1 MRTELSWLQKPLLFP
16 LHDAKASGLSRPVLL
31 SLHDWRHTFNR
42 WERVQ
47 LWLYS
52 EVQYSPMCR
61 QLVMSLIITSIQPT
75 EKTSP
80 DLESGKIKALSRYW
94 HKLVQ
99 HLISSL
105 NSSLK
110 ARGGIISLLID
121 EETEP
126 QKAEM
131 TYVASCKVVTE
142 MGRDPWPLDPSFSLL
157 IKTFHI
163 KCKVL

>member
-1 MRTELSWLQKPLLFP
+1 MMLKHLGSLGQSSLAFMIEDTHLTDGKGCSCGFIVKCSIPLCADNLSCP
-16 LHDAKASGLSRPVLL
+16 SL
-31 SLHDWRHTFNR
+31 SLASNQRK
-42 WERVQ
+42 
-47 LWLYS
+47 
-52 EVQYSPMCR
+52 
-61 QLVMSLIITSIQPT
+61 
-75 EKTSP
+75 KTSP